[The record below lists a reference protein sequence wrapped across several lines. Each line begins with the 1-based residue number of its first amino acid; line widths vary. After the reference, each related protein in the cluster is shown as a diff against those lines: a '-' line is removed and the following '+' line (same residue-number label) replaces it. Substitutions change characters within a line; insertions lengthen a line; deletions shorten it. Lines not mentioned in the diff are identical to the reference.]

1 MTHNESGKYSTPMK
15 RIKKTGFNP
24 KACAEN
30 VAYNQKTMQQVMKAW
45 MNSSGHKKNILNKG
59 YTHFGA
65 GMKNRYWTQNFATSK
80 SGRPKNVPKCP

>member
-1 MTHNESGKYSTPMK
+1 MTHNESGKYSKPMK

-45 MNSSGHKKNILNKG
+45 MNSSGN
-59 YTHFGA
+59 YTI
-65 GMKNRYWTQNFATSK
+65 W
-80 SGRPKNVPKCP
+80 